1 MSAKKNPPANAVSVI
16 STMAAAGHSQV
27 SIAKALNVSYD
38 TYLRWKDDHPEIKEA
53 LEIGLAAEHD
63 LLVGSL
69 LESAIKQKNVT
80 AAIFLLKTRHGY
92 RENEPLRDNRP
103 QITINFELPGAVSAD
118 VYEAEIL
125 KKSIPKKD
133 LKKIGR

>member
-1 MSAKKNPPANAVSVI
+1 MTARKDPPENAVAVI
-16 STMAAAGHSQV
+16 STMAASGHKQI
-27 SIAKALNVSYD
+27 SIAKALGVSYD
-38 TYLRWKDDHPEIKEA
+38 TYLRWKEDHAEIQEA
-53 LEIGLAAEHD
+53 LDQGLAAEHD

-80 AAIFLLKTRHGY
+80 AAIFLLKARHGY
-92 RENEPLRDNRP
+92 RENKEIHANRP
-103 QITINFELPGAVSAD
+103 QITINFELPGAVTPN

-133 LKKIGR
+133 LKKIGC